1 MTFSLISPVFA
12 DGQPIPQKYTRFGEN
27 LFPPLKWTGTPEA
40 TQSFALIVEDPD
52 AVSGLF
58 RHCSIINI
66 PGSWTELPQAVD
78 TGPERGIKL
87 SETISETPVTTG
99 RSRLPEQA
107 CTVTGSGLPPST
119 RPIFRSPTTWARQ
132 KPGRGPASISSARR
146 RSSAH
151 TKGRCKHFQ
160 KRCV

>member
-12 DGQPIPQKYTRFGEN
+12 DGQPIPQKYTRSGEN

-78 TGPERGIKL
+78 TGPERGIKF
-87 SETISETPVTTG
+87 IRNDFGNARYDGP
-99 RSRLPEQA
+99 Q
-107 CTVTGSGLPPST
+107 PPSGT
-119 RPIFRSPTTWARQ
+119 GVHRYRFRLA
-132 KPGRGPASISSARR
+132 ALDAANLSIPDDVGAAEAWER
-146 RSSAH
+146 A
-151 TKGRCKHFQ
+151 CKHLIGEAEI
-160 KRCV
+160 VGTYEG

>member
-78 TGPERGIKL
+78 TGPERGIKF
-87 SETISETPVTTG
+87 IRNDFGNARYDGP
-99 RSRLPEQA
+99 Q
-107 CTVTGSGLPPST
+107 PPSGT
-119 RPIFRSPTTWARQ
+119 GVHRYRFRLAALDAANLSIPDDVGAA